1 MTDDKFEINRT
12 LDEQE
17 QEKKFANEQERLKE
31 LSKKRLRN
39 DSWQLHDSLSDFVR
53 VIHSNTP
60 KITFE
65 DVSVDPI
72 YYAFKLVCDAA
83 KIKVIPVHEVRGK
96 NIESLDADYLARISQ
111 INMREIILDDE
122 WWKNDN
128 GPILAYFEDDNRP
141 VALIP
146 KSPSSYI
153 LHDVSNNKQ
162 MKVTEEIALQLK
174 PHGVIYY
181 RPFPAKKLNLID
193 IMKFSMEGCWKRDA
207 ITVLAVSLIG
217 ALIGLIVP
225 KVTQQIF
232 DVYIPGGEVPQLA
245 QIGLLLAGFLF
256 GKSLFDLC
264 RGLAMLRI
272 EGKMESTVQSAVWDR
287 LLALPVGFFKDYTAG
302 ELAMRAF
309 GISQIRAMVS
319 GAMTSTI
326 LTGVFS
332 VLYIFQIF
340 KYGQDLAKYAIIM
353 ILVLM
358 AVSYIMGRIQ
368 MRYETEF
375 LRITNKTSGLVLQ
388 LFNAVAKFRVAGAEN
403 RAFKQ
408 WADLFT
414 ESRKINYRKETITTI
429 ITTITTAAP
438 LIFNLV
444 FYIVAVKK
452 GIELQA
458 GMFIAFT
465 TAFGGLSG
473 GMISIIQ
480 TVIQI
485 NVIKPTY
492 EMSKPI
498 LEALP
503 EYDEMQEDPGNL
515 QGSIRVSGVSFR
527 YEEDGPL
534 ILKNINLEIREG
546 EYVAIVGPSG
556 SGKSTLFRMLLGF
569 ERPQAGQVY
578 YDNKDL
584 ATVNVR
590 EVRRQ
595 MGVVMQNAQL
605 MSGDIFSNIIGANT
619 RLTME
624 DAVRAVKM
632 AGMEE
637 DIVAM
642 PMGLHTVV
650 SEGATTLSGGQRQR
664 LLIARAIV
672 NNPKILY
679 FDEATSALDNKT
691 QKVVQQSLDGL
702 HSTRIVIA
710 HRLSTIIN
718 CDRIIVIDKGEIT
731 EAGNYDELMEKGGTF
746 YEMAQRQLA

>member
-1 MTDDKFEINRT
+1 MTEANNNSKTDKQN
-12 LDEQE
+12 
-17 QEKKFANEQERLKE
+17 EKLME
-31 LSKKRLRN
+31 LSKQRLRN
-39 DSWQLHDSLSDFVR
+39 DSWQLHNSLSEFVR
-53 VIHSNTP
+53 VIHPHTP
-60 KITFE
+60 KVVYE
-65 DVSVDPI
+65 AVDLAPI
-72 YYAFKLVCDAA
+72 YYAFKLVCEASR
-83 KIKVIPVHEVRGK
+83 IKPVPIHEIAEK
-96 NIESLDADYLARISQ
+96 APKDLDADYLARVSQ
-111 INMREIILDDE
+111 INIREVILTDQ

-128 GPILAYFEDDNRP
+128 GPILAYFEEDGRP
-141 VALIP
+141 AALLP
-146 KSPSSYI
+146 KGPSSYI
-153 LHDVSNNKQ
+153 LHDVTNNSRI
-162 MKVTEEIALQLK
+162 KVTEEIALKLA
-174 PHGVIYY
+174 PRGVIFY
-181 RPFPAKKLNLID
+181 RPFPAKKINLLD
-193 IMKFSMEGCWKRDA
+193 LMKFAMESTWKRDVVIA
-207 ITVLAVSLIG
+207 LAVSLVG

-232 DVYIPGGEVPQLA
+232 DVYIPGGEVSQLS
-245 QIGLLLAGFLF
+245 QIGLLLLGFLF

-264 RGLAMLRI
+264 RGLAMLRL
-272 EGKMESTVQSAVWDR
+272 EGKMESSVQSAVWDR

-302 ELAMRAF
+302 ELAMRTF
-309 GISQIRAMVS
+309 GISQIRAMIS

-326 LTGVFS
+326 MTGVFS

-340 KYGQDLAKYAIIM
+340 QYGKELAKYAVVM
-353 ILVLM
+353 ILALM
-358 AVSYIMGRIQ
+358 AVSYFLGKIQ
-368 MRYETEF
+368 MSQEKIF
-375 LRITNKTSGLVLQ
+375 LTITNKTSGLVLQ

-414 ESRKINYRKETITTI
+414 ESRKINYKKETITTI

-444 FYIVAVKK
+444 FYIAAVKK
-452 GIELQA
+452 GVELQA
-458 GMFIAFT
+458 GTFIAFT

-498 LEALP
+498 LETLP
-503 EYDEMQEDPGNL
+503 EYDELQEDPGQL
-515 QGSIRVSGVSFR
+515 QGSIKVSGVSFR
-527 YEEDGPL
+527 YEEDGPM
-534 ILKNINLEIREG
+534 ILKNINLEIKQG

-556 SGKSTLFRMLLGF
+556 SGKSTLFRILLGF
-569 ERPQAGQVY
+569 EKPEAGQVY
-578 YDNKDL
+578 YDDKDL

-619 RLTME
+619 KLTME
-624 DAVRAVKM
+624 DAMRAVKM
-632 AGMEE
+632 AGMED
-637 DIVAM
+637 DIAQM

-691 QKVVQQSLDGL
+691 QKVVQESLDGL
-702 HSTRIVIA
+702 QSTRVVIA

-718 CDRIIVIDKGEIT
+718 CDRIIVIDKGEIV
-731 EAGNYDELMEKGGTF
+731 EEGNYDELMAKRGLF

>member
-1 MTDDKFEINRT
+1 MTEDNK
-12 LDEQE
+12 
-17 QEKKFANEQERLKE
+17 ERLQE
-31 LSKKRLRN
+31 LSKQRLRN
-39 DSWQLHDSLSDFVR
+39 DSWQLHNSLSDFVR
-53 VIHSNTP
+53 VIHPHTQ
-60 KITFE
+60 KVVFE
-65 DVSVDPI
+65 EVDLDPI
-72 YYAFKLVCDAA
+72 YYAFKLVCEASR
-83 KIKVIPVHEVRGK
+83 IKPVPIHEVGEK
-96 NIESLDADYLARISQ
+96 VPEIMDADYLARVSQ
-111 INMREIILDDE
+111 INMREVLLTDQ

-128 GPILAYFEDDNRP
+128 GPILAYFEEDGRP
-141 VALIP
+141 AALLP
-146 KSPSSYI
+146 KGPAAYI
-153 LHDVSNNKQ
+153 LHDVTNNSRV
-162 MKVTEEIALQLK
+162 KVTEEIALKLK
-174 PHGVIYY
+174 PHGVIFY
-181 RPFPAKKLNLID
+181 RPFPAKKINLVD
-193 IMKFSMEGCWKRDA
+193 LMKFAMEGTWKRDA
-207 ITVLAVSLIG
+207 VTALAVSLIG

-232 DVYIPGGEVPQLA
+232 DVYIPGGEVSQLS
-245 QIGLLLAGFLF
+245 QIGLLLLGFLF
-256 GKSLFDLC
+256 GKALFDLC
-264 RGLAMLRI
+264 RGLVMLRL
-272 EGKMESTVQSAVWDR
+272 EGKMESSVQSAVWDR
-287 LLALPVGFFKDYTAG
+287 LLALPVSFFKDYTAG
-302 ELAMRAF
+302 ELAMRTF
-309 GISQIRAMVS
+309 GISQIRAMIS
-319 GAMTSTI
+319 GTMTSTI
-326 LTGVFS
+326 MTGVFS

-340 KYGQDLAKYAIIM
+340 QYGKDLAVYAVVM

-358 AVSYIMGRIQ
+358 AVSYFLGRLQ
-368 MRYETEF
+368 MSKEKEF
-375 LRITNKTSGLVLQ
+375 LAITNKTGGLVLQ

-452 GIELQA
+452 GVELQA
-458 GMFIAFT
+458 GTFIAFT

-498 LEALP
+498 LETLP
-503 EYDEMQEDPGNL
+503 EYDELQEDPGLL
-515 QGSIRVSGVSFR
+515 QGSVKVSGVSFR

-534 ILKNINLEIREG
+534 ILKNVNLEIEEG

-569 ERPQAGQVY
+569 ERPETGQVY

-624 DAVRAVKM
+624 DAARAVKM

-637 DIVAM
+637 DVAAM

-691 QKVVQQSLDGL
+691 QKIVQLSLDGL
-702 HSTRIVIA
+702 KSTRVVIA

-718 CDRIIVIDKGEIT
+718 CDRIIVLDKGEIKEEGT
-731 EAGNYDELMEKGGTF
+731 YEELMKKGGIF

>member
-1 MTDDKFEINRT
+1 MN
-12 LDEQE
+12 DEYRKQ
-17 QEKKFANEQERLKE
+17 EQERLKE
-31 LSKKRLRN
+31 LSRQRMRN
-39 DSWQLHDSLSDFVR
+39 DSWQLHNSLSDFVR
-53 VIHSNTP
+53 VIHPQTE
-60 KITFE
+60 KVTFE
-65 DVSVDPI
+65 DVAVGPI
-72 YYAFKLVCDAA
+72 YYAFQMVCEAS
-83 KIKVIPVHEVRGK
+83 KIKVVPIHEVSDK
-96 NIESLDADYLARISQ
+96 NQETLDADTLARVSQ
-111 INMREIILDDE
+111 INTREVILTDQ
-122 WWKNDN
+122 WWKTDS
-128 GPILAYFEDDNRP
+128 GPILAYYEEDGRP

-146 KSPSSYI
+146 KGPAVYM
-153 LHDVSNNKQ
+153 LHDVANNKHI
-162 MKVTEEIALQLK
+162 KVTEEEAQKLK
-174 PHGVIYY
+174 PQGVVFY
-181 RPFPAKKLNLID
+181 RPFPTKKINLID
-193 IMKFSMEGCWKRDA
+193 LMKFAMEGIWKRDSVTA
-207 ITVLAVSLIG
+207 LGVGLVG
-217 ALIGLIVP
+217 AFIGLIVP

-245 QIGLLLAGFLF
+245 QIGFLLVGFLF
-256 GKSLFDLC
+256 GKALFELC

-272 EGKMESTVQSAVWDR
+272 EGKMESSVQSAVWDR

-302 ELAMRAF
+302 ELAMRTF
-309 GISQIRAMVS
+309 GIAQIRSMIS

-326 LTGVFS
+326 MTGVFS
-332 VLYIFQIF
+332 ILYIFQIF
-340 KYGQDLAKYAIIM
+340 QYGKDLAKYAVIM

-358 AVSYIMGRIQ
+358 TISYVFGRMQ
-368 MRYETEF
+368 MQHEKDY
-375 LRITNKTSGLVLQ
+375 LSITNKTGGLVLQ
-388 LFNAVAKFRVAGAEN
+388 LFNGIAKFRVAGAEN

-414 ESRKINYRKETITTI
+414 QSRKINYKKETITTI

-444 FYIVAVKK
+444 FYIIAVKK
-452 GIELQA
+452 SVELQA
-458 GMFIAFT
+458 GTFIAFT
-465 TAFGGLSG
+465 TAFGGFSS
-473 GMISIIQ
+473 GMISIIN

-498 LEALP
+498 LETLP
-503 EYDEMQEDPGNL
+503 EYDEFQEDPGQL
-515 QGSIRVSGVSFR
+515 QGSVKVSGVSFR

-534 ILKNINLEIREG
+534 ILKNVNLEIKEG

-569 ERPQAGQVY
+569 EKPEAGQVY

-619 RLTME
+619 RLNMD
-624 DAVRAVKM
+624 DAMRAVKM
-632 AGMEE
+632 AGMED
-637 DIVAM
+637 DIAQM

-650 SEGATTLSGGQRQR
+650 AEGATTLSGGQRQR

-691 QKVVQQSLDGL
+691 QKVVQESLDGL
-702 HSTRIVIA
+702 ESTRVVIA

-718 CDRIIVIDKGEIT
+718 CDRIIVLERGVIT
-731 EAGNYDELMEKGGTF
+731 EEGTYEELMMKKGTF

>member
-1 MTDDKFEINRT
+1 MEED
-12 LDEQE
+12 
-17 QEKKFANEQERLKE
+17 RLKE
-31 LSKKRLRN
+31 LSKQRLRN
-39 DSWQLHDSLSDFVR
+39 DSWQLHNSLSEFVQ
-53 VIHSNTP
+53 VIHPHTQKVTYEEVFIAP
-60 KITFE
+60 
-65 DVSVDPI
+65 V

-83 KIKVIPVHEVRGK
+83 KIKTAPINEISERAPE
-96 NIESLDADYLARISQ
+96 NLSADYLARVSQ
-111 INMREIILDDE
+111 INMREILLVE
-122 WWKNDN
+122 QWWKTDS
-128 GPILAYFEDDNRP
+128 GPILAYFEEDGRP
-141 VALIP
+141 VALLP
-146 KSPSSYI
+146 KGPSSYI
-153 LHDVSNNKQ
+153 LHDVTNKTQ
-162 MKVTEEIALQLK
+162 MKVTEAVALKLL
-174 PHGVIYY
+174 PRAVIFY
-181 RPFPAKKLNLID
+181 RPFPAKKLNLVD
-193 IMKFSMEGCWKRDA
+193 LMKFAMEGTWRRDV
-207 ITVLAVSLIG
+207 ITVLAVSLVG

-232 DVYIPGGEVPQLA
+232 DVYIPGGEVNQLS
-245 QIGLLLAGFLF
+245 QIGLLLIGFLF
-256 GKSLFDLC
+256 GKALFDLC
-264 RGLAMLRI
+264 RGIAMLRL
-272 EGKMESTVQSAVWDR
+272 EGKMEASIQSAVWDR

-302 ELAMRAF
+302 ELAMRTF
-309 GISQIRAMVS
+309 GISQIRAMIS

-332 VLYIFQIF
+332 ILYIFQTF
-340 KYGQDLAKYAIIM
+340 KYGKDLAKYAVIM

-358 AVSYIMGRIQ
+358 AVSYVLGRIQ
-368 MRYETEF
+368 MSQEKAF
-375 LRITNKTSGLVLQ
+375 LTITNKTGGLVLQ

-408 WADLFT
+408 WVDMFT

-444 FYIVAVKK
+444 FYIIAVKK
-452 GIELQA
+452 GVELQA
-458 GMFIAFT
+458 GTFIAFT

-498 LEALP
+498 LETLP
-503 EYDEMQEDPGNL
+503 EYDELQEDPGQL
-515 QGSIRVSGVSFR
+515 QGAIKVSGVSFR
-527 YEEDGPL
+527 YEADGPL
-534 ILKNINLEIREG
+534 ILKNINMEIREG
-546 EYVAIVGPSG
+546 EYVGIVGPSG

-569 ERPQAGQVY
+569 EKPEAGQVY

-595 MGVVMQNAQL
+595 MGVVLQNAQL
-605 MSGDIFSNIIGANT
+605 MSGDIFNNIVGANT
-619 RLTME
+619 RLTMD
-624 DAVRAVKM
+624 DAMRAVKM

-637 DIVAM
+637 DVAAM

-691 QKVVQQSLDGL
+691 QRIVQESLDGL
-702 HSTRIVIA
+702 HSTRVVIA
-710 HRLSTIIN
+710 HRLSTVIN
-718 CDRIIVIDKGEIT
+718 CDRIIVMFKGEIT
-731 EAGNYDELMEKGGTF
+731 EEGTYEELMEKRGIF
-746 YEMAQRQLA
+746 CEMAQRQLA

>member
-1 MTDDKFEINRT
+1 MNE
-12 LDEQE
+12 
-17 QEKKFANEQERLKE
+17 EQERLKE
-31 LSKKRLRN
+31 LSRQRLRN
-39 DSWQLHDSLSDFVR
+39 DSWQLHNSLSEFVR
-53 VIHSNTP
+53 VIHPHTD
-60 KITFE
+60 KVAFE
-65 DVSVDPI
+65 DVSLAPI
-72 YYAFKLVCDAA
+72 YDAFRLVCEASR
-83 KIKVIPVHEVRGK
+83 IKPVSIQEVSEKKKG
-96 NIESLDADYLARISQ
+96 IMDADFLARISQ
-111 INMREIILDDE
+111 INAREVILTDR

-128 GPILAYFEDDNRP
+128 GPILAYFEEDSRP
-141 VALIP
+141 AALIP
-146 KSPSSYI
+146 KGPSSYI
-153 LHDVSNNKQ
+153 IHDVTNKLKS
-162 MKVTEEIALQLK
+162 KVTETIALQLK
-174 PHGVIYY
+174 PQAVIFY
-181 RPFPAKKLNLID
+181 RPLPAKKLNLID
-193 IMKFSMEGCWKRDA
+193 IMKFSMEGCWKRDGIIA
-207 ITVLAVSLIG
+207 LGVSLIG
-217 ALIGLIVP
+217 ALIGLVVP

-232 DVYIPGGEVPQLA
+232 DVYIPGGEMPQLA
-245 QIGLLLAGFLF
+245 QVGFLLVGFLF
-256 GKSLFDLC
+256 GKALFDLC
-264 RGLAMLRI
+264 RGLTMLRL
-272 EGKMESTVQSAVWDR
+272 EGKMESSLQSAVWDR

-302 ELAMRAF
+302 ELAMRTM
-309 GISQIRAMVS
+309 GISQIRAMIS

-326 LTGVFS
+326 MTGVFS
-332 VLYIFQIF
+332 LLYIFQIF
-340 KYGQDLAKYAIIM
+340 QYGKDLAKFAVIM

-358 AVSYIMGRIQ
+358 AISYFMGKAQ
-368 MRYETEF
+368 MKYEKDY
-375 LRITNKTSGLVLQ
+375 LAITHKTGGLVLQ
-388 LFNAVAKFRVAGAEN
+388 LFNAIAKFRVAGAEN

-414 ESRKINYRKETITTI
+414 ESSKLNYRKETITTLV
-429 ITTITTAAP
+429 TTITTAAP
-438 LIFNLV
+438 MIFNLV
-444 FYIVAVKK
+444 FYIIAVKK
-452 GIELQA
+452 GMDLKA

-503 EYDEMQEDPGNL
+503 EYDEMQEDPGEL
-515 QGSIRVSGVSFR
+515 QGAIKVSGVSFR
-527 YEEDGPL
+527 YEADGPL
-534 ILKNINLEIREG
+534 ILKDIDIEVKEG

-569 ERPQAGQVY
+569 EKPEAGQVY
-578 YDNKDL
+578 YDSKDL

-619 RLTME
+619 RLNMD
-624 DAVRAVKM
+624 DAMRAIKM
-632 AGMEE
+632 AGME
-637 DIVAM
+637 DDLAGM

-672 NNPKILY
+672 NDPKILY

-702 HSTRIVIA
+702 HSTRVVIA

-718 CDRIIVIDKGEIT
+718 CDRIIVIDKGEIK
-731 EAGNYDELMEKGGTF
+731 EEGNYEELMAEGGIF

>member
-1 MTDDKFEINRT
+1 MK
-12 LDEQE
+12 DEYAV
-17 QEKKFANEQERLKE
+17 KEQERLKE
-31 LSKKRLRN
+31 LSRQRLRN
-39 DSWQLHDSLSDFVR
+39 DSWQLHNSLSEFVR
-53 VIHSNTP
+53 VIHPHTP
-60 KITFE
+60 KVTFE
-65 DVSVDPI
+65 DVSVEPI
-72 YYAFKLVCDAA
+72 YYAFRMVCEAA
-83 KIKVIPVHEVRGK
+83 KIKVVPIHEVSGNK
-96 NIESLDADYLARISQ
+96 TENFDADYLARISQ
-111 INMREIILDDE
+111 INIREVILTDQ
-122 WWKNDN
+122 WWKQDN
-128 GPILAYFEDDNRP
+128 GPILAYFEEDGRP

-146 KSPSSYI
+146 KGPSAYM
-153 LHDVSNNKQ
+153 LHDVKNGEAY
-162 MKVTEEIALQLK
+162 KVTEKTAELLK
-174 PHGVIYY
+174 PHGIIFY
-181 RPFPAKKLNLID
+181 RPFPAKKINLVD
-193 IMKFSMEGCWKRDA
+193 LMKFAMEGAWKQDA
-207 ITVLAVSLIG
+207 LTALAVALIG

-232 DVYIPGGEVPQLA
+232 DVYIPGGEVNQLA
-245 QIGLLLAGFLF
+245 QIGLLLVGFLF
-256 GKSLFDLC
+256 GKSLFELC

-272 EGKMESTVQSAVWDR
+272 EGKMESSVQSAVWDR

-302 ELAMRAF
+302 ELAMRTF
-309 GISQIRAMVS
+309 GIAQIRAMIS
-319 GAMTSTI
+319 GAMTSTVM
-326 LTGVFS
+326 TGVFS

-340 KYGQDLAKYAIIM
+340 KYGKDLAKYAVIM
-353 ILVLM
+353 ILLLM
-358 AVSYIMGRIQ
+358 AVSYFFGRAQ
-368 MRYETEF
+368 MKNEKDF
-375 LRITNKTSGLVLQ
+375 LSITNRTGGLILQ

-414 ESRKINYRKETITTI
+414 ESRKINYRKETITTL

-452 GIELQA
+452 GVELQA
-458 GMFIAFT
+458 GTFIAFT

-473 GMISIIQ
+473 GMISIIN

-498 LEALP
+498 LETLP
-503 EYDEMQEDPGNL
+503 EYDEMQEDPGQL
-515 QGSIRVSGVSFR
+515 QGAIQVSNVSFR

-534 ILKNINLEIREG
+534 ILKNINLEIKEG

-569 ERPQAGQVY
+569 ERPEAGQVY

-619 RLTME
+619 KLNME
-624 DAVRAVKM
+624 DATRAIKM
-632 AGMEE
+632 AGMED
-637 DIVAM
+637 DIAQM

-650 SEGATTLSGGQRQR
+650 AEGATTLSGGQRQR

-691 QKVVQQSLDGL
+691 QKVVQESLDGL
-702 HSTRIVIA
+702 ESTRVVIA

-718 CDRIIVIDKGEIT
+718 CDRIIVLVKGEIT
-731 EAGNYDELMEKGGTF
+731 EEGNYEELMAKGGTF

>member
-1 MTDDKFEINRT
+1 MADDRITEVQSQRVTAGKDST
-12 LDEQE
+12 QDS
-17 QEKKFANEQERLKE
+17 ERMKE
-31 LSKKRLRN
+31 LSRQRLRN
-39 DSWQLHDSLSDFVR
+39 ESWQLHNTLSEFVR
-53 VIHSNTP
+53 VIHPFTQ
-60 KITFE
+60 KINYE
-65 DVSVDPI
+65 EVSVEPI
-72 YYAFKLVCDAA
+72 YYAFQLVCEAS
-83 KIKVIPVHEVRGK
+83 KIKAVPIHDI
-96 NIESLDADYLARISQ
+96 IEKAPENLDVDYLARVSQ
-111 INMREIILDDE
+111 INMREVLLTDR

-128 GPILAYFEDDNRP
+128 GPILAYFEEDDRP
-141 VALIP
+141 VALLP
-146 KSPSSYI
+146 KGPSAYI
-153 LHDVSNNKQ
+153 LHDVKNNTQ
-162 MKVTEEIALQLK
+162 IKVTEEVARKLS
-174 PHGVIYY
+174 PRGVIFY
-181 RPFPAKKLNLID
+181 RPFPAKKINLVD
-193 IMKFSMEGCWKRDA
+193 LMKFAMEGTWRRDVL
-207 ITVLAVSLIG
+207 TVLAVSLLG

-232 DVYIPGGEVPQLA
+232 DVYIPGGEVNQLS
-245 QIGLLLAGFLF
+245 QIGLLLVGFLF
-256 GKSLFDLC
+256 GKALFDLC
-264 RGLAMLRI
+264 RGLAMLRL
-272 EGKMESTVQSAVWDR
+272 EGKMESSIQSAVWDR

-302 ELAMRAF
+302 ELAMRTF
-309 GISQIRAMVS
+309 GISQIRAMIS
-319 GAMTSTI
+319 GAMSSTI

-340 KYGQDLAKYAIIM
+340 QYGKDLAKYAVVM
-353 ILVLM
+353 ILLLM
-358 AVSYIMGRIQ
+358 VVSYVLGRIQ
-368 MRYETEF
+368 MKQEREF
-375 LRITNKTSGLVLQ
+375 LSITNKTGGLVLQ
-388 LFNAVAKFRVAGAEN
+388 LLNAVAKFRVAAAEN
-403 RAFKQ
+403 RAFQQ
-408 WADLFT
+408 WANLFT
-414 ESRKINYRKETITTI
+414 ESRKINYKKETITTI

-438 LIFNLV
+438 LVFNLV
-444 FYIVAVKK
+444 FYVIAVKK
-452 GIELQA
+452 GVELQA
-458 GMFIAFT
+458 GTFIAFT

-498 LEALP
+498 LETLP
-503 EYDEMQEDPGNL
+503 EYDDLQEDPGQL
-515 QGSIRVSGVSFR
+515 RGSIKVSGVSFR
-527 YEEDGPL
+527 YEDDGPM
-534 ILKNINLEIREG
+534 ILHDINLEVKEG

-569 ERPQAGQVY
+569 EKPDAGQVY

-595 MGVVMQNAQL
+595 IGVVMQNAQL

-619 RLTME
+619 RLTMD
-624 DAVRAVKM
+624 DAMRAVKM

-637 DIVAM
+637 DIAAM

-691 QKVVQQSLDGL
+691 QKIVQESLDGL
-702 HSTRIVIA
+702 QSTRIVIA

-718 CDRIIVIDKGEIT
+718 CDRIIVLEKGRIT
-731 EAGNYDELMEKGGTF
+731 EEGTYEELMAKGGTF
-746 YEMAQRQLA
+746 YQLAQRQLA

>member
-1 MTDDKFEINRT
+1 MN
-12 LDEQE
+12 DENAV
-17 QEKKFANEQERLKE
+17 KEQERLKE
-31 LSKKRLRN
+31 LSKQRLRN
-39 DSWQLHDSLSDFVR
+39 DSWQLHNSLSEFVR
-53 VIHSNTP
+53 VIHPHTP
-60 KITFE
+60 KVTFE
-65 DVSVDPI
+65 DVAVDPI
-72 YYAFKLVCDAA
+72 YYAFRLVCEAS
-83 KIKVIPVHEVRGK
+83 KIKAVPIHEVSGNK
-96 NIESLDADYLARISQ
+96 TENLDVDYLARVSQ
-111 INMREIILDDE
+111 INIREVILADQ
-122 WWKNDN
+122 WWKQDN
-128 GPILAYFEDDNRP
+128 GPILAYFEEDGRP
-141 VALIP
+141 AALIP
-146 KSPSSYI
+146 RGPASYV
-153 LHDVSNNKQ
+153 LQDVKNGKTY
-162 MKVTEEIALQLK
+162 KVNEKTAELLR
-174 PHGVIYY
+174 PHGVIFY
-181 RPFPAKKLNLID
+181 RPFPAKKINLVD
-193 IMKFSMEGCWKRDA
+193 LMKFAMEGAWKQDA
-207 ITVLAVSLIG
+207 FTALAVALIG

-232 DVYIPGGEVPQLA
+232 DVYIPGGEVNQLA
-245 QIGLLLAGFLF
+245 QIGLLLVGFLF
-256 GKSLFDLC
+256 GKALFDLC

-272 EGKMESTVQSAVWDR
+272 EGKMESSVQSAVWDR

-302 ELAMRAF
+302 ELAMRTF
-309 GISQIRAMVS
+309 GIAQIRSMIS
-319 GAMTSTI
+319 GAMTSTVM
-326 LTGVFS
+326 TGVFS

-340 KYGQDLAKYAIIM
+340 KYGKDLAKYAIVM
-353 ILVLM
+353 ILLLM
-358 AVSYIMGRIQ
+358 AVSYFFGRAQ
-368 MRYETEF
+368 MKYEKDF
-375 LRITNKTSGLVLQ
+375 LSITNRTGGLILQ
-388 LFNAVAKFRVAGAEN
+388 LFNGVAKFRVAGAEN

-414 ESRKINYRKETITTI
+414 ESRKLNYRKETITTL

-452 GIELQA
+452 GVELQA
-458 GMFIAFT
+458 GTFIAFT

-473 GMISIIQ
+473 GMISIIN

-498 LEALP
+498 LDALP
-503 EYDEMQEDPGNL
+503 EYDEMQEDPGQI
-515 QGSIRVSGVSFR
+515 QGAIRVSNVSFR

-534 ILKNINLEIREG
+534 ILKNINLEIKEG

-569 ERPQAGQVY
+569 ERPEAGQVY

-605 MSGDIFSNIIGANT
+605 MSGDIYSNIIGANT
-619 RLTME
+619 KLNMD
-624 DAVRAVKM
+624 DANRAIKM

-637 DIVAM
+637 DLAQM

-691 QKVVQQSLDGL
+691 QKVVQESLDGL
-702 HSTRIVIA
+702 ESTRVVIA

-731 EAGNYDELMEKGGTF
+731 EEGNYEVLMAKGGTF

>member
-1 MTDDKFEINRT
+1 MK
-12 LDEQE
+12 EQYKE
-17 QEKKFANEQERLKE
+17 QEQERLKE

-39 DSWQLHDSLSDFVR
+39 DSWQLHNSLSDFVR
-53 VIHSNTP
+53 VIHPQTQ
-60 KITFE
+60 KVTFE
-65 DVSVDPI
+65 DVSVAPV
-72 YYAFKLVCDAA
+72 YYAFKTVCEAA
-83 KIKVIPVHEVRGK
+83 KIKVVPIHEVSEK
-96 NIESLDADYLARISQ
+96 DQESLDVDYLSRVSQ
-111 INMREIILDDE
+111 INTREVILSE
-122 WWKNDN
+122 QWWKTDS
-128 GPILAYFEDDNRP
+128 GPILAYYEEDGRP

-146 KSPSSYI
+146 KGPATYI
-153 LHDVSNNKQ
+153 LHDVTSNKQ
-162 MKVTEEIALQLK
+162 IKVTEAVALQLK
-174 PHGVIYY
+174 PHGMIFY
-181 RPFPAKKLNLID
+181 RPFPAKKINLLD
-193 IMKFSMEGCWKRDA
+193 LMKFAFEGVWKRDSA
-207 ITVLAVSLIG
+207 TALGVALIG

-232 DVYIPGGEVPQLA
+232 DVYIPGGDVPQLA
-245 QIGLLLAGFLF
+245 QIGFLLVGFLF
-256 GKSLFDLC
+256 GKALFDLC

-272 EGKMESTVQSAVWDR
+272 EGKMESSVQSAVWDR

-302 ELAMRAF
+302 ELAMRTF
-309 GISQIRAMVS
+309 GIAQIRAMIS

-326 LTGVFS
+326 MTGVFS
-332 VLYIFQIF
+332 ILYVFQIF
-340 KYGQDLAKYAIIM
+340 KYGQDLAKYAVIM
-353 ILVLM
+353 ILLLM
-358 AVSYIMGRIQ
+358 AVSYVLGRMQ
-368 MRYETEF
+368 MKNEKDY
-375 LRITNKTSGLVLQ
+375 LAITNRTGGLVLQ

-444 FYIVAVKK
+444 FYIIAVKK
-452 GIELQA
+452 SVELEA
-458 GMFIAFT
+458 GTFIAFT
-465 TAFGGLSG
+465 TAFGGLSS
-473 GMISIIQ
+473 GMISIIN

-498 LEALP
+498 LETLP
-503 EYDEMQEDPGNL
+503 EYDELQEDPGQL
-515 QGSIRVSGVSFR
+515 QGSVKVSGVSFR

-534 ILKNINLEIREG
+534 ILKNVNLEIKEG
-546 EYVAIVGPSG
+546 DYVAIVGPSG

-569 ERPQAGQVY
+569 ERPEAGQVY

-619 RLTME
+619 RLTMD
-624 DAVRAVKM
+624 DAMRAVKM
-632 AGMEE
+632 AGMDE
-637 DIVAM
+637 DIAQM

-702 HSTRIVIA
+702 ESTRVVIA

-718 CDRIIVIDKGEIT
+718 CNRIIVIDKGEIT
-731 EAGNYDELMEKGGTF
+731 EEGTYDELMEKGGTF